1 MHSWHLKNHNF
12 EIKMKKYIIT
22 FLFSVFAL
30 LSANAQTKTNPQLS
44 KLYKNYISVKS
55 ALASDDFKK
64 TSIAAG
70 EFLKTTS
77 LLNAKSLDAKK
88 LNALKS
94 DAKII
99 SSAKN
104 IDAQRKPFYRLS
116 EVMIAVATENKI
128 SEKTIFVQYCPM
140 AEGSWLSNEKQIIN
154 PYYGSSMLKCGSV
167 KSEIK

>member
-1 MHSWHLKNHNF
+1 MR
-12 EIKMKKYIIT
+12 KYIIT

-44 KLYKNYISVKS
+44 KLYQNYISVKS

-64 TSIAAG
+64 TSVAAG
-70 EFLKTTS
+70 AFLKTVS
-77 LLNAKSLDAKK
+77 SINSKFLDEKK
-88 LNALKS
+88 LSSLKS

>member
-88 LNALKS
+88 LNALKL

>member
-1 MHSWHLKNHNF
+1 
-12 EIKMKKYIIT
+12 MKKYIIT

-44 KLYKNYISVKS
+44 KLYQNYISVKS

-64 TSIAAG
+64 TSAAAG
-70 EFLKTTS
+70 EFLKTVS
-77 LLNAKSLDAKK
+77 SINSKSLDEKK
-88 LNALKS
+88 LNSLKS

-116 EVMIAVATENKI
+116 EVMIAVAKENKI
-128 SEKTIFVQYCPM
+128 SDKTIFVQYCPM

>member
-1 MHSWHLKNHNF
+1 
-12 EIKMKKYIIT
+12 MKKHIIT

-30 LSANAQTKTNPQLS
+30 LSANAQTKANPQLS
-44 KLYKNYISVKS
+44 KLYQNYISVKS

-64 TSIAAG
+64 TSVAAG
-70 EFLKTTS
+70 EFLKTVS
-77 LLNAKSLDAKK
+77 SINSKSLDEKK
-88 LNALKS
+88 LNSLKS

-116 EVMIAVATENKI
+116 EVMITVAKENKI
-128 SEKTIFVQYCPM
+128 SDKTIFVQYCPM

>member
-1 MHSWHLKNHNF
+1 MKLKWENISSPF
-12 EIKMKKYIIT
+12 CFQYLP
-22 FLFSVFAL
+22 FYL
-30 LSANAQTKTNPQLS
+30 QTRKRKQILNYQ
-44 KLYKNYISVKS
+44 KLYQNYISVKS

-64 TSIAAG
+64 TSVAAG
-70 EFLKTTS
+70 AFLKTVS
-77 LLNAKSLDAKK
+77 SINSKFLDEKK
-88 LNALKS
+88 LSSLKS

>member
-1 MHSWHLKNHNF
+1 
-12 EIKMKKYIIT
+12 MKKYIIT